1 LAQLRQVS
9 PPRAALIEEVEAK
22 VIEDL
27 AAERKKDK
35 AYEQIKSIKTELA
48 TSDLESIAT
57 KYGLEYKT
65 AEEHK
70 RGGYLSVIGEN
81 TEVDE
86 KAFSLPL
93 NEASDPIEYATGY
106 VLIRVLDRKE
116 VTEAEFQEN
125 METERETYLDAKKN
139 KFFISSMAKMREEI
153 GVEIRYDLFLKINSD
168 ILARFGGQENS
179 GS

>member
-1 LAQLRQVS
+1 LAQLRGVTS
-9 PPRAALIEEVEAK
+9 PRAALLEEVEDR
-22 VIEDL
+22 VEEDL
-27 AAERKKDK
+27 TAEKKKEK
-35 AYEQIKSIKTELA
+35 AYEKMKSIKTELA
-48 TSDLESIAT
+48 TSDLESLAS
-57 KYGLEYKT
+57 KYELEYKT

-106 VLIRVLDRKE
+106 VLIRILDRKE

-125 METERETYLDAKKN
+125 FETEREKFLETKRN
-139 KFFISSMAKMREEI
+139 KFFISCMSKIREEK

-168 ILARFGGQENS
+168 ILARFGGQ
-179 GS
+179 